1 MSCRFVPLKAILAA
15 FCVEQKKKCIQM
27 LSEKVVPAVN
37 STGIKTP
44 GMVLLCR
51 GWLGLTE
58 RENTDWGEAV
68 RPGWAG
74 DKMGLCA

>member
-1 MSCRFVPLKAILAA
+1 
-15 FCVEQKKKCIQM
+15 M